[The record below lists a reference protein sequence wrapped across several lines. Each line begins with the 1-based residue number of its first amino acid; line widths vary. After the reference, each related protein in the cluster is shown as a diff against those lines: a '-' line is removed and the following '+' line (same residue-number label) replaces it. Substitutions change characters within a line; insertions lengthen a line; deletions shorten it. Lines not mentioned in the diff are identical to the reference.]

1 MVEPLLIVVV
11 LSHSLAIVDLS
22 LAVVT
27 LWLLLRLSQSLFT
40 FKNGDEE
47 RAFFKQYLKLAIV
60 NRVRVGIERLGK
72 QWSELSSTIDQLA
85 ALASVDVSFFS
96 LFLYHS

>member
-1 MVEPLLIVVV
+1 MFHSLS
-11 LSHSLAIVDLS
+11 SHSSSYSDYLNHSPLS
-22 LAVVT
+22 
-27 LWLLLRLSQSLFT
+27 
-40 FKNGDEE
+40 KNGDEE
-47 RAFFKQYLKLAIV
+47 QAFFKQYLKLAIV